1 MSHCKQELVRLHR
14 HSIGSLLET
23 QDSDL
28 TFAFSLPLVFLTD
41 KKSRHGD
48 DDSGMGPSIS
58 TGSKSTMVSEVTQ
71 VSQYAVT
78 MSVQSQTLNN

>member
-28 TFAFSLPLVFLTD
+28 TFCLLFATCVLTG
-41 KKSRHGD
+41 KKSCHDD

-58 TGSKSTMVSEVTQ
+58 AESKSTMVSEVTQ
-71 VSQYAVT
+71 VSQ
-78 MSVQSQTLNN
+78 